1 MKKWLDDLY
10 VILLKRGFKTLD
22 DVLKKYKTEIEDYET
37 VKINN
42 DSIILNQN
50 ESITFNISDI
60 TSHLNIF
67 DRFILINVP
76 LESTWNFVW
85 FGCKITNN
93 ACYKYSS
100 YSLGGTSIINIS
112 LSNDNSQI
120 TFTNTSNQNLKFE
133 LYVKK
138 FC

>member
-85 FGCKITNN
+85 FGCKIANN

-120 TFTNTSNQNLKFE
+120 TFTNTSNQNLKFD